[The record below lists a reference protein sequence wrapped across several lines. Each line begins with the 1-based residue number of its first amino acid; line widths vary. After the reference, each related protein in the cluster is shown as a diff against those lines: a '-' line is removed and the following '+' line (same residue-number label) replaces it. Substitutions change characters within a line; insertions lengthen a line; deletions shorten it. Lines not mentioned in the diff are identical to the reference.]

1 MLRRCLGLS
10 CLLACVIVAGCGGK
24 DTTTVTR
31 TQTAT
36 VTAPPPTT
44 GPAGAS
50 SARPATAR
58 VQDDKAKDDA
68 RKAVAQLDLCRRDA
82 GTFQGCKGSGIP
94 RNVELADLTSDGY
107 QVTAESESGDTFTA
121 TRSSSGTTRTCSPPG
136 SGGCPATGSW

>member
-1 MLRRCLGLS
+1 MFRRALSLS
-10 CLLACVIVAGCGGK
+10 CLLAFLLVSGCAGG

-31 TQTAT
+31 TQVTTAT
-36 VTAPPPTT
+36 VTTPP
-44 GPAGAS
+44 S
-50 SARPATAR
+50 SARPATVR

-68 RKAVAQLDLCRRDA
+68 RKAVGQLDLCHRDA
-82 GTFQGCKGSGIP
+82 GTFQGCKGTGIP

-136 SGGCPATGSW
+136 SGGCPARGTW